1 MERITGTLKY
11 FGPTKDGK
19 KATLTGDWSNG
30 KDKVWVTWAE
40 AKPLRQARMVYKS
53 SEKWEDGSPK
63 WKVDGKPNV
72 TLEVTGGGNNATTKV
87 LTNGVEP
94 DKADGKPEETPETA
108 PTGRS
113 TLDTLAKHFA
123 YCLAR
128 AEKIWAD
135 TGNADVM
142 YKTAYTL
149 YRDTDSH
156 DHPEDS
162 SAKQEDD
169 DDLPFG

>member
-11 FGPTKDGK
+11 FGPTKEGD

-40 AKPLRQARMVYKS
+40 AKPLRQARTVYKS
-53 SEKWEDGSPK
+53 SEKWDDGKPK
-63 WKVDGKPNV
+63 WKVDGKPNI
-72 TLEVTGGGNNATTKV
+72 TLEVTGDGKNSTTKV
-87 LTNGVEP
+87 LTNGAEP
-94 DKADGKPEETPETA
+94 DKETPDTA

-123 YCLAR
+123 YCLAK

-149 YRDTDSH
+149 YRDTNSN